1 MLTARTVLLTAAG
14 LFANHLAAGQPAAP
28 APTASGM
35 LFWLLGGLLG
45 LVLLMALVTGAS
57 LASAARSPQSPAPD
71 QSTTQAAE
79 GVASC

>member
-1 MLTARTVLLTAAG
+1 
-14 LFANHLAAGQPAAP
+14 
-28 APTASGM
+28 M

-57 LASAARSPQSPAPD
+57 LASAAARSPHSPAPD

-79 GVASC
+79 AVASC